1 MNLRRLGRTGLNVSE
16 LCLGTMHFGRRT
28 DERAA
33 FAIMDAFFDAGG
45 NFLQS
50 RGISP
55 GWGFSVP
62 PKSQSETLTGEW
74 WRSRGL
80 RRDSLVLATGISLCR
95 PATGGTSAYHRT
107 VRESVGASLRRL
119 QTEHLD
125 VLVCDWHEGLLPMDD
140 TLDAFDLLIRSGMV
154 NHIVAANFPE
164 WRVVDA
170 IGKSR
175 LGYQHRIEGLQAD
188 YSLVTRSSFDC
199 ETRRLCAEYRLGFI
213 ACSPLAGG
221 FLLKRDAASLLLD
234 SQRRRLLSHRYRN
247 PYCLS
252 VFDEVSE
259 LAADRGKTP
268 AQLALA
274 WVLHNPDV
282 TSALIG
288 VGTPEQFAEL
298 LGATAIEL
306 TFHENNRLDD
316 VTSIEGVRV

>member
-1 MNLRRLGRTGLNVSE
+1 MNLRRLGRTGLKVSE
-16 LCLGTMHFGRRT
+16 LCLGTLHFGRRT
-28 DERAA
+28 DARAA
-33 FAIMDAFFDAGG
+33 FAIMDAFYGAGG
-45 NFLQS
+45 NFFQS

-55 GWGFSVP
+55 GWGFSGP
-62 PKSQSETLTGEW
+62 PKSDSETLTGEW
-74 WRSRGL
+74 WRARGI
-80 RRDSLVLATGISLCR
+80 RRESLVLATGINLCR
-95 PATGGTSAYHRT
+95 PATGGTNAYLRT

-125 VLVCDWHEGLLPMDD
+125 VLVCDWHDGLLPIED
-140 TLDAFDLLIRSGMV
+140 TLDAFDSLIRSGMV

-164 WRVVDA
+164 WRIVDA

-175 LGYQHRIEGLQAD
+175 LGYQHRFEGLQAD
-188 YSLVTRSSFDC
+188 YSLVTRSSFGC
-199 ETRRLCAEYRLGFI
+199 ETRRLCGEYHLGFI

-221 FLLKRDAASLLLD
+221 FLLKRDAAALLLE

-259 LAADRGKTP
+259 LAADRGATP
-268 AQLALA
+268 AQLGLA

-288 VGTPEQFAEL
+288 VGAPEQFAEL

-306 TFHENNRLDD
+306 TFHENSRLDE
-316 VTSIEGVRV
+316 VTSIEGLRV